1 MRLVINTAVCGVW
14 AGEDACAGGDGI
26 DGLGANFTTMRE
38 CDAAVA
44 DYVRGAADGDPD
56 DARMR
61 RYRWDLGWIRVY
73 T

>member
-1 MRLVINTAVCGVW
+1 MW

-44 DYVRGAADGDPD
+44 DYVRGAADGDGRRA
-56 DARMR
+56 DA

>member
-1 MRLVINTAVCGVW
+1 MRAW
-14 AGEDACAGGDGI
+14 ADGI